1 MTSHAQIA
9 NAARPTD
16 RRLLQSFTPSTA
28 SLFEVRSLS
37 VWMTVDETSVTQMA
51 TAGSVER
58 QIARVEGF
66 EVRFVH
72 ASGRRVRADKRGFAR
87 YPYSRRAR
95 DASVAA
101 WRKGRVDKT
110 YPGCSV
116 EVLDGSGRRV
126 HGKALLSTVRASY
139 A

>member
-1 MTSHAQIA
+1 
-9 NAARPTD
+9 
-16 RRLLQSFTPSTA
+16 
-28 SLFEVRSLS
+28 
-37 VWMTVDETSVTQMA
+37 MTVDETSMTRMA

-58 QIARVEGF
+58 QIAKVEGF

-72 ASGRRVRADKRGFAR
+72 ASGRRVRADKLGFTR

-110 YPGCSV
+110 YPECSI
-116 EVLDGSGRRV
+116 EVLDGSGRSV
-126 HGKALLSTVRASY
+126 HGKTLLSTVRASY

>member
-58 QIARVEGF
+58 QIARVEG
-66 EVRFVH
+66 
-72 ASGRRVRADKRGFAR
+72 
-87 YPYSRRAR
+87 
-95 DASVAA
+95 
-101 WRKGRVDKT
+101 
-110 YPGCSV
+110 V